1 MLAMLLGVV
10 LTALFYGIIQLPIAG
25 STAVMFTERGMIPYS
40 IVFFSCWSLAILF
53 LKSRK
58 LSFQKQAL
66 QHRVVPED
74 PDFILSASNVNVIE
88 DRIYQIVDDPK
99 YFVLYNRII
108 VALANLRNLGR
119 IGDVDE
125 ILRSQA
131 DNDEATAETSYSLIA
146 GFVWAIPVL
155 GFIGTVIGLSQAIG
169 RFDVVL
175 ELSDIDGIKSGLTGV
190 TGGLSIAFITTL
202 QALVAALVI
211 QLLLTFLKKSEQEFL
226 DECSR
231 YCTNQIV
238 NRLRIMPF
246 EQVREDG

>member
-1 MLAMLLGVV
+1 M
-10 LTALFYGIIQLPIAG
+10 
-25 STAVMFTERGMIPYS
+25 
-40 IVFFSCWSLAILF
+40 
-53 LKSRK
+53 
-58 LSFQKQAL
+58 
-66 QHRVVPED
+66 
-74 PDFILSASNVNVIE
+74 
-88 DRIYQIVDDPK
+88 
-99 YFVLYNRII
+99 
-108 VALANLRNLGR
+108 ANLRNLGR

-169 RFDVVL
+169 RFDVGL
-175 ELSDIDGIKSGLTGV
+175 EQVSDIDGIKSGLTGV
-190 TGGLSIAFITTL
+190 TGGLSIAFVTTL

-246 EQVREDG
+246 EQIREDG